1 MKNQQHQTTSPK
13 KDDKAPSIP
22 FMYPYQLIQRK
33 DGTGLMSGLNMPTS
47 PAFVNDY
54 KKKTAI
60 NLKETIK
67 HCHEK
72 NIPFCA
78 EEDKFYR
85 IK

>member
-1 MKNQQHQTTSPK
+1 MKRN
-13 KDDKAPSIP
+13 
-22 FMYPYQLIQRK
+22 
-33 DGTGLMSGLNMPTS
+33 DGTGFMKNLNMPCS

-54 KKKTAI
+54 NKKKAV